1 MNIKNKAVIEKNVE
15 EIVVD
20 DNDFLLLKIM
30 KVKQLFL
37 NENVKF
43 DTRNNRSEYLSLHGI
58 EKVLNPIA
66 IKCGLAYFQTSDS
79 EKMITTITDGKDK
92 IESTIFYHEV
102 LQNKGSNALQNLG
115 ATMTYLRRYGISL
128 AFGLTVERDQDG
140 DDYKD
145 FKSKSGLGSTS
156 AKQFETGAKG
166 FASIAS
172 KPVTSKASI
181 LNTDI
186 VPAATRLQSSLSSF
200 DAPLLKTDVVETV
213 KVKVSPEKV
222 AVEEKLLEKK
232 IGERLEEFKELY
244 QACPV
249 EELKVNARNILKG
262 DFIDASPSDQIKAL
276 EVLKEYSSE
285 EPF

>member
-1 MNIKNKAVIEKNVE
+1 MNIKNKAEKNVE
-15 EIVVD
+15 EIVVND
-20 DNDFLLLKIM
+20 DDFLLLKIM

-145 FKSKSGLGSTS
+145 SKSRSGLSSTS
-156 AKQFETGAKG
+156 AKQFNTGAKG
-166 FASIAS
+166 FNSLS
-172 KPVTSKASI
+172 TKSVTSEAST
-181 LNTDI
+181 LKTDTI
-186 VPAATRLQSSLSSF
+186 PAATKLQSSLSSF
-200 DAPLLKTDVVETV
+200 DAPPLKTDVVETV
-213 KVKVSPEKV
+213 KVEVSPEKV

-232 IGERLEEFKELY
+232 IGEISKEFEELY
-244 QACPV
+244 AACPI
-249 EELKVNARNILKG
+249 EELKANARNILKG
-262 DFIDASPSDQIKAL
+262 KFVDASRSDQIKAL
-276 EVLKEYSSE
+276 EVLREYCSE